1 MGFEDMPSL
10 EFGLVVGFMGMTIN
24 LWDSLVQKI
33 VSPIEIIA
41 NCWRK
46 FVYYGDSWFVMQLDT
61 VINLLVSYLV
71 RLLVGLSVN
80 CYSVSQG
87 W

>member
-41 NCWRK
+41 NC
-46 FVYYGDSWFVMQLDT
+46 
-61 VINLLVSYLV
+61 
-71 RLLVGLSVN
+71 
-80 CYSVSQG
+80 
-87 W
+87 